1 LRRVAGT
8 CLCSYNME
16 DTPPP
21 RILDPAVLF
30 EFLIGTLCGVVEIV
44 GPRHRLTAAVMG
56 LIWRR
61 VRQLGDR
68 FAKLVERVRAG
79 GFCDELPVR
88 GRVASARPEGTEA
101 VWPRRALGK
110 LRQHF
115 GWIVHLLRETKQSKN
130 SLYWVLARPEFKEL
144 IAAAPLHFGRIL
156 RPLCRMLGVEM
167 PIPLLLAAREWKAA
181 VVAAAEVVAE
191 PEAVSAEP
199 VEVRVPRPRRVK
211 TYPPAPDFIL
221 ELPNTVV
228 RPDGSVWLHQGS
240 STHWKP
246 GCGETL
252 EEARRFDPPVRI
264 WPREE

>member
-1 LRRVAGT
+1 MRRRCGS

-44 GPRHRLTAAVMG
+44 GPRHGLSGAVMG

-79 GFCDELPVR
+79 GFCDELPVSAR
-88 GRVASARPEGTEA
+88 GASERPEGTEA
-101 VWPRRALGK
+101 VWPRRALRASCGSISA
-110 LRQHF
+110 
-115 GWIVHLLRETKQSKN
+115 GWCICCGRPN
-130 SLYWVLARPEFKEL
+130 SRRAGFLCWVLARPEFKEL

-156 RPLCRMLGVEM
+156 RPLCRMLGVRDAD
-167 PIPLLLAAREWKAA
+167 P
-181 VVAAAEVVAE
+181 AAAGGAGAEGKGFSRAEVMAE

-199 VEVRVPRPRRVK
+199 VEVRVPRPSAGPRR
-211 TYPPAPDFIL
+211 IRRRRISSWR
-221 ELPNTVV
+221 LPNYRSTA
-228 RPDGSVWLHQGS
+228 GWLGLVASRLQH
-240 STHWKP
+240 
-246 GCGETL
+246 
-252 EEARRFDPPVRI
+252 A
-264 WPREE
+264 

>member
-1 LRRVAGT
+1 LHTVCGS

-16 DTPPP
+16 NTPPP

-44 GPRHRLTAAVMG
+44 GPRHGLSAAVMG

-79 GFCDELPVR
+79 GFCDVLPVR
-88 GRVASARPEGTEA
+88 GRGAERTEGA
-101 VWPRRALGK
+101 ADLPPRRALGK
-110 LRQHF
+110 LRQHC
-115 GWIVHLLRETKQSKN
+115 GWMVHLLRETVGSK
-130 SLYWVLARPEFKEL
+130 SRMYWVLARPEFKEL
-144 IAAAPLHFGRIL
+144 LAQAPLHFGRIL
-156 RPLCRMLGVEM
+156 RPLCRMLGVEV
-167 PIPLLLAAREWKAA
+167 PIPLLLAAREHKAA
-181 VVAAAEVVAE
+181 VLAEAEV
-191 PEAVSAEP
+191 VSAEP
-199 VEVRVPRPRRVK
+199 VEVRAPRPRRVK
-211 TYPPAPDFIL
+211 KYPPAPDFMVDD
-221 ELPNTVV
+221 PNTVQ

-252 EEARRFDPPVRI
+252 EEARKFDPPVRI

>member
-1 LRRVAGT
+1 
-8 CLCSYNME
+8 ME
-16 DTPPP
+16 DPSPP

-44 GPRHRLTAAVMG
+44 GPRHGLSGAVMG

-61 VRQLGDR
+61 VRALGDR

-88 GRVASARPEGTEA
+88 GRVASARPEGTAA

-110 LRQHF
+110 LRQHC
-115 GWIVHLLRETKQSKN
+115 GWLKHLLHETEGSQSRM
-130 SLYWVLARPEFKEL
+130 YWVLARPEFKEL
-144 IAAAPLHFGRIL
+144 LAAAPLHFGRIL
-156 RPLCRMLGVEM
+156 RPLCRMLGVEV
-167 PIPLLLAAREWKAA
+167 PIVLLLAERERKAK
-181 VVAAAEVVAE
+181 VLAERAMG

-199 VEVRVPRPRRVK
+199 VEVRAPRPRRVK

-221 ELPNTVV
+221 ELPNTVL

-252 EEARRFDPPVRI
+252 EEARKFDPPQRV